1 MLMLPVLL
9 WGCSGVLSNVLP
21 AGAVLSPTEADA
33 FEAPA
38 LPSVRYTGDP
48 PRLPGPLPPL
58 QVFGVYYAVD
68 IVIVSDHP
76 DWNMH
81 EYARLDAPQGSVW
94 LAKDSTHDGVQ
105 TITADLPDIETW
117 VADVPVPRRAGPIA
131 VQEDW
136 DGDHLTLSL
145 DYTNP
150 HDQAVSVQ
158 VEARVPSRPPR
169 LRNGNTMGHS
179 RQAVAAVLDLERM
192 GDAKAE
198 ISIDGEA
205 RKVVRLLGLA
215 PMEFVL
221 QQAQAGFAIADFA
234 AQPTDGGLRITRPG
248 QDAAWPSRAEEVWE
262 RQDGPDGLTRLV
274 YDAVGRG
281 RPARARRAG
290 AAGVALSGAARRDPS
305 LCGRGRE
312 PVPPR
317 CQRAGGPRHRDRAG
331 ALVRGPAG
339 RHPGIGAALAAL
351 AGRSAHGGARTLPA
365 RRRRGGADAPRRAM
379 RRAARQSALAQ
390 FRPL

>member
-38 LPSVRYTGDP
+38 LPSVRYTGAP

-117 VADVPVPRRAGPIA
+117 VADVPVPRRAGPVA

-274 YDAVGRG
+274 YDDGYLIRTYAFLDGGLLWAEVAQHGRDVPVLRAWLSPALPDVTRPFVGEAESRFRLDVNG
-281 RPARARRAG
+281 QVGHGTGIVRARWSEDQQAVILELEPLSPRWLADRPMVGHVRYPLGGG
-290 AAGVALSGAARRDPS
+290 AA
-305 LCGRGRE
+305 
-312 PVPPR
+312 
-317 CQRAGGPRHRDRAG
+317 
-331 ALVRGPAG
+331 VR
-339 RHPGIGAALAAL
+339 
-351 AGRSAHGGARTLPA
+351 
-365 RRRRGGADAPRRAM
+365 M
-379 RRAARQSALAQ
+379 RRAE
-390 FRPL
+390 P